1 MALGAQKMEN
11 APTRRAA
18 DLSVLDLAW
27 CMPQRAKVL
36 KTIHF
41 SRRGAVMIHTAG
53 ELAEY
58 LGAKIHGDAQ
68 AQVSGV
74 ASPESAKPEDLIY
87 ADSPR
92 QAERAVASAARC
104 VIAETGTNL
113 PGKTILEA
121 ENPKLA
127 FAKAAVWLLPRPPLR
142 PEIHPSAIVAAT
154 ARLAPNIRVGPYV
167 VIEDEVEIGTG
178 TNVEAFCFLG
188 RGAHVGENCWLH
200 PRVTLYAGAKLAD
213 RVEVH
218 TGAVVGGDGF
228 GYVFG
233 DGHHLKFPQIGS
245 VEIGDDV
252 EIGCNTTIDRG
263 SLEATQI
270 GTGVKIDNLVQI
282 AHNVRVGRNTV
293 VAAQVGVSG
302 SCTIGAQVLIG
313 GQVGVAP
320 HCTLEDDAIIG
331 AQAGIPSG
339 KTIRRGQTVWGTP
352 ARPFARFKEQYGWMS
367 RLPELAERV
376 RKLEQAKT
384 GE

>member
-1 MALGAQKMEN
+1 
-11 APTRRAA
+11 
-18 DLSVLDLAW
+18 
-27 CMPQRAKVL
+27 
-36 KTIHF
+36 
-41 SRRGAVMIHTAG
+41 MIHTAG

-58 LGAKIHGDAQ
+58 LSAKIHGDAE
-68 AQVSGV
+68 APIAGV

-92 QAERAVASAARC
+92 QLERATGSAARC
-104 VIAETGTNL
+104 VLAAPGTNAS
-113 PGKTILEA
+113 GKTVLEV
-121 ENPKLA
+121 ESPKLA
-127 FAKAAVWLLPRPPLR
+127 FAKAAAWLLPRPPLR
-142 PEIHPSAIVAAT
+142 PEIHPTAIVAAT

-167 VIEDEVEIGTG
+167 VVEDEVEIGTG

-188 RGAHVGENCWLH
+188 RGARVGEHCWLH
-200 PRVTLYAGAKLAD
+200 PRVTLYAGARLAD

-218 TGAVVGGDGF
+218 TGAVIGGDGF

-233 DGHHLKFPQIGS
+233 DGFHIKFPQIGS

-252 EIGCNTTIDRG
+252 EIGCNSAIDRG

-270 GTGVKIDNLVQI
+270 GAGVKIDNLVQV
-282 AHNVRVGRNTV
+282 AHNVRIGKNSV
-293 VAAQVGVSG
+293 VAAQVGISG
-302 SCTIGAQVLIG
+302 SCTIGAQVMVG
-313 GQVGVAP
+313 GQVGIAP

-352 ARPFARFKEQYGWMS
+352 ARPFARFKEQYGWLS